1 MQALQLNTLILRD
14 LPQSYSPPIYGC
26 TELDYSGTLPY
37 IPRLH
42 ITIPKGW
49 FDYFK
54 SQQLILSMRDPNS
67 TSLWWNKFVG
77 FLFFCDGFSNDHVFG
92 LQYFIQRIWAV
103 SLLLVS
109 IYPVLEFDVR
119 NYGEFLSEDHSMY
132 IYRLWM
138 LDYSSQLEVCG
149 CNMSCVYR
157 LVKTLVSKWF
167 LVPSVRAIENYD
179 YFSWSDIILIR
190 GIFIQI
196 LSFVCYSV
204 VNKVITFP
212 WFSVLLIYLFQKI

>member
-1 MQALQLNTLILRD
+1 
-14 LPQSYSPPIYGC
+14 
-26 TELDYSGTLPY
+26 
-37 IPRLH
+37 
-42 ITIPKGW
+42 
-49 FDYFK
+49 
-54 SQQLILSMRDPNS
+54 
-67 TSLWWNKFVG
+67 
-77 FLFFCDGFSNDHVFG
+77 
-92 LQYFIQRIWAV
+92 
-103 SLLLVS
+103 
-109 IYPVLEFDVR
+109 
-119 NYGEFLSEDHSMY
+119 
-132 IYRLWM
+132 M

-149 CNMSCVYR
+149 CNMSYVYR

-212 WFSVLLIYLFQKI
+212 

>member
-1 MQALQLNTLILRD
+1 MAVLSWITVELCLIFPGFILRSPRVD
-14 LPQSYSPPIYGC
+14 LI
-26 TELDYSGTLPY
+26 TLN
-37 IPRLH
+37 H
-42 ITIPKGW
+42 NNW
-49 FDYFK
+49 FC
-54 SQQLILSMRDPNS
+54 QWGIQ
-67 TSLWWNKFVG
+67 TVWWNKFVG
-77 FLFFCDGFSNDHVFG
+77 FHFFCDGFSNDHVFG
-92 LQYFIQRIWAV
+92 LRYFIQRIWAV

-167 LVPSVRAIENYD
+167 LVPSVRAI
-179 YFSWSDIILIR
+179 
-190 GIFIQI
+190 
-196 LSFVCYSV
+196 
-204 VNKVITFP
+204 
-212 WFSVLLIYLFQKI
+212 VLWLF